1 MKVLLRTDVEG
12 LGRTGDLVEV
22 ARGYARNYL
31 VPQGLAVAAGSGMAV
46 QAEAMQRKRALQ
58 AAADK
63 SDAEESAARLEG
75 LVLQV
80 TAKASEEGR
89 LFGSVGVAEVASALV
104 DQFGLEVDRRQISG
118 DPVKDLGT
126 HSFTV
131 QLHPEVDLQV
141 SVEVQAE
148 E

>member
-12 LGRTGDLVEV
+12 LGQTGDLVEV

-31 VPQGLAVAAGSGMAV
+31 VPQGLAVKAGLGMAAQV
-46 QAEAMQRKRALQ
+46 EAMQRKRTLQ
-58 AAADK
+58 TAADK

-89 LFGSVGVAEVASALV
+89 LFGSVGVVEVVSALV
-104 DQFGLEVDRRQISG
+104 DQFGLEVDRRQVSG

-126 HSFTV
+126 HGFTV
-131 QLHPEVDLQV
+131 RLHPEVDLQV

>member
-12 LGRTGDLVEV
+12 LGRTGDFVEV

-31 VPQGLAVAAGSGMAV
+31 VPQGLAVEASSGMAA

-89 LFGSVGVAEVASALV
+89 LFGSVGVVEVVSALV
-104 DQFGLEVDRRQISG
+104 DQFGLEVDRRQVSG

>member
-1 MKVLLRTDVEG
+1 MKVLLRSDVEG

-22 ARGYARNYL
+22 ASGYARNYL
-31 VPQGLAVAAGSGMAV
+31 VPQGLAVEASKGMAG
-46 QAEAMQRKRALQ
+46 QAEVMQRKRAVQ
-58 AAADK
+58 ADADK
-63 SDAEESAARLEG
+63 ADAEDTAVRLDG
-75 LVLQV
+75 LMLQI

-89 LFGSVGVAEVASALV
+89 LFGSVGMAEVASALA
-104 DQFGLEVDRRQISG
+104 DQFGLEVDRKQVSG
-118 DPVKDLGT
+118 DPVKDVGT

-131 QLHPEVDLQV
+131 QLHSEVNLQV

>member
-12 LGRTGDLVEV
+12 LGQTGDLVEV

-31 VPQGLAVAAGSGMAV
+31 VPQGLAVEAGLGMAAQV
-46 QAEAMQRKRALQ
+46 EAMQRKRTLQ
-58 AAADK
+58 TAADK

-89 LFGSVGVAEVASALV
+89 LFGSVGVVEVVSALV
-104 DQFGLEVDRRQISG
+104 DQFGLEVDRRQVSG

-126 HSFTV
+126 HGFTV
-131 QLHPEVDLQV
+131 RLHPEVDLQV

>member
-31 VPQGLAVAAGSGMAV
+31 VPQGLAIEAGSGMTA

-63 SDAEESAARLEG
+63 TEAEESAARLEG
-75 LVLQV
+75 LVVQV
-80 TAKASEEGR
+80 AAKASEAGR
-89 LFGSVGVAEVASALV
+89 LFGSVGVVEVVSALV
-104 DQFGLEVDRRQISG
+104 DQFGLEVDRGQVSG
-118 DPVKDLGT
+118 DQVKDLGT
-126 HSFTV
+126 HGFTV
-131 QLHPEVDLQV
+131 RLHPEVDLQV
-141 SVEVQAE
+141 SVEVLAE
-148 E
+148 G

>member
-12 LGRTGDLVEV
+12 LGQSGDLVEV

-31 VPQGLAVAAGSGMAV
+31 VPQGLAVEAGLGMAAQV
-46 QAEAMQRKRALQ
+46 EAMQRKRALQ

-89 LFGSVGVAEVASALV
+89 LFGSVGVVEVVSALV
-104 DQFGLEVDRRQISG
+104 DQFGLEVDRRQVSG

>member
-31 VPQGLAVAAGSGMAV
+31 VPQGWAVEAGSGMTA
-46 QAEAMQRKRALQ
+46 QAETMQRKRALQ

-63 SDAEESAARLEG
+63 TEAEESAARLEG
-75 LVLQV
+75 LVVQV
-80 TAKASEEGR
+80 AAKASEAGR
-89 LFGSVGVAEVASALV
+89 LFGSVGVVEVVSALV
-104 DQFGLEVDRRQISG
+104 DQFGLEVDRGQVSG

-126 HSFTV
+126 HGFTV
-131 QLHPEVDLQV
+131 RLHPEVDLQV

>member
-12 LGRTGDLVEV
+12 LGRTGDLVDV

-31 VPQGLAVAAGSGMAV
+31 VPHGLAVEAGSGMAA
-46 QAEAMQRKRALQ
+46 QAESMQRKRALQ

-89 LFGSVGVAEVASALV
+89 LFGSVGVVEVVSALV
-104 DQFGLEVDRRQISG
+104 DQFGLEVDRRQVFG

-126 HSFTV
+126 HGFTV
-131 QLHPEVDLQV
+131 RLHPEVDLQV

>member
-12 LGRTGDLVEV
+12 LGQSGDLVEV

-31 VPQGLAVAAGSGMAV
+31 VPQGLAVKAGSGMAAQV
-46 QAEAMQRKRALQ
+46 GAMQRKRALQ
-58 AAADK
+58 TAADK

-89 LFGSVGVAEVASALV
+89 LFGSVGVVEVVSALV
-104 DQFGLEVDRRQISG
+104 DQFGLEVDRRQVSG

-126 HSFTV
+126 HGFTV
-131 QLHPEVDLQV
+131 RLHPEVDLQV

>member
-31 VPQGLAVAAGSGMAV
+31 VPQGLAVKAGSGMAA

-58 AAADK
+58 TAADK

-89 LFGSVGVAEVASALV
+89 LFGSVGVVEVVSALV
-104 DQFGLEVDRRQISG
+104 DQFGLEVDRRQVSG

>member
-1 MKVLLRTDVEG
+1 MKVLLRIDVEG

-31 VPQGLAVAAGSGMAV
+31 VPQGLAVTAGSGMAV
-46 QAEAMQRKRALQ
+46 QVEAMQRKRALQ

-104 DQFGLEVDRRQISG
+104 DQFGLEVDRRQVSG

-126 HSFTV
+126 HGFTV

>member
-12 LGRTGDLVEV
+12 LGQAGDLIEV

-31 VPQGLAVAAGSGMAV
+31 VPQGLAVKAGSGMAAQV
-46 QAEAMQRKRALQ
+46 EAMQRKRALQ
-58 AAADK
+58 TAADK

-89 LFGSVGVAEVASALV
+89 LFGSVGVVEVVSALV
-104 DQFGLEVDRRQISG
+104 DQFGLEVDRRQVSG

-126 HSFTV
+126 HGFTV
-131 QLHPEVDLQV
+131 RLHPEVDLQV

>member
-22 ARGYARNYL
+22 TRGYARNYL
-31 VPQGLAVAAGSGMAV
+31 VPQGLAVAAGSGIAV

-89 LFGSVGVAEVASALV
+89 LFGSVGVGEVVSALV
-104 DQFGLEVDRRQISG
+104 DQFGLEVDRGQVSG
-118 DPVKDLGT
+118 DQVKDLGT
-126 HSFTV
+126 HGFTV
-131 QLHPEVDLQV
+131 RLHPEVDLQV
-141 SVEVQAE
+141 SVEVLAE
-148 E
+148 G

>member
-31 VPQGLAVAAGSGMAV
+31 VPQGLAVAAGSGMAA

-89 LFGSVGVAEVASALV
+89 LFGSVGVVEVVSALV
-104 DQFGLEVDRRQISG
+104 DQFGLEVDRRQVSG

>member
-12 LGRTGDLVEV
+12 LGRTGDVVEV

-31 VPQGLAVAAGSGMAV
+31 VPQGLAVAAGSGMAA

-89 LFGSVGVAEVASALV
+89 LFGSVGVVEVVSALV
-104 DQFGLEVDRRQISG
+104 DQFGLEVDRGQVSG

-126 HSFTV
+126 HGFTV
-131 QLHPEVDLQV
+131 RLHPEVDLQV
-141 SVEVQAE
+141 SVQVQAE

>member
-31 VPQGLAVAAGSGMAV
+31 VPQGWAVEAGSGMTA
-46 QAEAMQRKRALQ
+46 QAETMQRKRALQ

-89 LFGSVGVAEVASALV
+89 LFGSVGVVEVVSALV
-104 DQFGLEVDRRQISG
+104 DQFGLEVDRRQVSG

-126 HSFTV
+126 HGFTV
-131 QLHPEVDLQV
+131 RLHPEVDLQV

>member
-31 VPQGLAVAAGSGMAV
+31 VPQGLAVEAGLGMAAQV
-46 QAEAMQRKRALQ
+46 EAMQRKRALQ
-58 AAADK
+58 TAADK

-89 LFGSVGVAEVASALV
+89 LFGSVGVVEVVSALV
-104 DQFGLEVDRRQISG
+104 DQFGLEVDRRQVSG

-126 HSFTV
+126 HGFTV
-131 QLHPEVDLQV
+131 RLHPEVDLQV

>member
-12 LGRTGDLVEV
+12 LGQTGDLVEV

-31 VPQGLAVAAGSGMAV
+31 VPQGLAVEAGLGMAAQV
-46 QAEAMQRKRALQ
+46 EAMQRKRALQ
-58 AAADK
+58 TAADK

-89 LFGSVGVAEVASALV
+89 LFGSVGVVEVVSALV
-104 DQFGLEVDRRQISG
+104 DQFGLEVDRRQVSG

-126 HSFTV
+126 HGFTV
-131 QLHPEVDLQV
+131 RLHPEVDLQV

>member
-12 LGRTGDLVEV
+12 LGSTGDLVEV

-31 VPQGLAVAAGSGMAV
+31 VPQGLAVKAGSGMAD

-58 AAADK
+58 TAADK
-63 SDAEESAARLEG
+63 SDAEEVAVRLEG

-89 LFGSVGVAEVASALV
+89 LFGSVGVVEVASALV
-104 DQFGLEVDRRQISG
+104 DQFGLEVDRRQVSG

-126 HSFTV
+126 HGFIV

>member
-31 VPQGLAVAAGSGMAV
+31 VPQGLAVKAGSGMAA

-89 LFGSVGVAEVASALV
+89 LFGSVGVVEVVSALV
-104 DQFGLEVDRRQISG
+104 DQFGLEVDRRQVSG

>member
-22 ARGYARNYL
+22 TRGYARNYL
-31 VPQGLAVAAGSGMAV
+31 VPQGLAVAAGSGIAV

-89 LFGSVGVAEVASALV
+89 LFGSVGVVEVVSALV
-104 DQFGLEVDRRQISG
+104 DQFGLEVDRGQVSG
-118 DPVKDLGT
+118 DQVKDLGT
-126 HSFTV
+126 HGFTV
-131 QLHPEVDLQV
+131 RLHPEVDLQI
-141 SVEVQAE
+141 SVEVLAE
-148 E
+148 G

>member
-1 MKVLLRTDVEG
+1 VKVLLRTDIEG

-31 VPQGLAVAAGSGMAV
+31 VPQGLAVAAGSGMAA
-46 QAEAMQRKRALQ
+46 QAETMQRKRALQ

-75 LVLQV
+75 LGLQV

-89 LFGSVGVAEVASALV
+89 LFGSVGVIEVVSALA
-104 DQFGLEVDRRQISG
+104 DQFGLEVDRGQVSG
-118 DPVKDLGT
+118 DPGKDLGT
-126 HSFTV
+126 HGCTV
-131 QLHPEVDLQV
+131 RLHPEVDLQI
-141 SVEVQAE
+141 SVQVQAE

>member
-12 LGRTGDLVEV
+12 LGQAGDLIEV

-31 VPQGLAVAAGSGMAV
+31 VPQGLAVKAGSGMAAQV
-46 QAEAMQRKRALQ
+46 EAMQRKRALQ
-58 AAADK
+58 TAADK

-89 LFGSVGVAEVASALV
+89 LFGSVGVVEVVSALV
-104 DQFGLEVDRRQISG
+104 DQFGLEVDRRQVSG

-126 HSFTV
+126 HGFTV

>member
-1 MKVLLRTDVEG
+1 MKVLLRIDVEG

-89 LFGSVGVAEVASALV
+89 LFGSVGVAEVVSALV
-104 DQFGLEVDRRQISG
+104 DQFGLEVDRRQVSG

>member
-1 MKVLLRTDVEG
+1 MKVLLRIDVEG

-31 VPQGLAVAAGSGMAV
+31 VPQGLAVAAGSGMTA
-46 QAEAMQRKRALQ
+46 QAETMQRKRALQ

-89 LFGSVGVAEVASALV
+89 LVGSVGVIEVVSALV
-104 DQFGLEVDRRQISG
+104 DQFGLEVDRGQVSG

-126 HSFTV
+126 HGFTV
-131 QLHPEVDLQV
+131 RLHPEVDLQV
-141 SVEVQAE
+141 SVQVQAE

>member
-31 VPQGLAVAAGSGMAV
+31 VPQGRAVEAGSGMTA
-46 QAEAMQRKRALQ
+46 QAETMQRKRALQ

-89 LFGSVGVAEVASALV
+89 LFGSVGVVEVVSALV
-104 DQFGLEVDRRQISG
+104 DQFGLEVDRRQVSG

-126 HSFTV
+126 HGFTV
-131 QLHPEVDLQV
+131 RLHPEVDLQV

>member
-1 MKVLLRTDVEG
+1 MKVLLRIDVDG
-12 LGRTGDLVEV
+12 LGRTGDIVDV

-31 VPQGLAVAAGSGMAV
+31 VPRGLAIEALEGVAA

-63 SDAEESAARLEG
+63 TEAEESAARLEG
-75 LVLQV
+75 LVVQV
-80 TAKASEEGR
+80 AAKASEAGR
-89 LFGSVGVAEVASALV
+89 LFGSVGVVEVVSALV
-104 DQFGLEVDRRQISG
+104 DQFGLEVDRGQVSG

-126 HSFTV
+126 HGFTV
-131 QLHPEVDLQV
+131 RLHPEVDLQV

>member
-12 LGRTGDLVEV
+12 LGQTGDLVEV

-31 VPQGLAVAAGSGMAV
+31 VPQGLAVEAGLGMAAQV
-46 QAEAMQRKRALQ
+46 EAMQRKRALQ
-58 AAADK
+58 TAADK

-89 LFGSVGVAEVASALV
+89 LFGSVGVVEVVSALV
-104 DQFGLEVDRRQISG
+104 DQFGLEVDRRQVSG

-126 HSFTV
+126 HGFTV
-131 QLHPEVDLQV
+131 RLHPEVDFQV

>member
-31 VPQGLAVAAGSGMAV
+31 VPQGRAVEAGSGMTA
-46 QAEAMQRKRALQ
+46 QAETMQRKRALQ
-58 AAADK
+58 ATAAK
-63 SDAEESAARLEG
+63 ADAEESAARLEG

-89 LFGSVGVAEVASALV
+89 LFGSVGVAEVVSALV
-104 DQFGLEVDRRQISG
+104 DQFGLEVDRRQVSG

-131 QLHPEVDLQV
+131 QLPPEVDLQV

>member
-31 VPQGLAVAAGSGMAV
+31 VPQGLAVAAGSGMAA

-89 LFGSVGVAEVASALV
+89 LFGSVGVVEVVSALV
-104 DQFGLEVDRRQISG
+104 DQFGLEVDRGQVSG

-126 HSFTV
+126 HGFTV
-131 QLHPEVDLQV
+131 RLHPEVDLQI
-141 SVEVQAE
+141 SVQVQAE

>member
-31 VPQGLAVAAGSGMAV
+31 VPQGRAVEAGSGMTA
-46 QAEAMQRKRALQ
+46 QAATMQRKRALQ

-63 SDAEESAARLEG
+63 ADAEESAARLEG

-89 LFGSVGVAEVASALV
+89 LFGSVGVIEVVSALV
-104 DQFGLEVDRRQISG
+104 DQFGLEVDRGQVSG

-126 HSFTV
+126 HGFTV
-131 QLHPEVDLQV
+131 RLHPEVDLQV